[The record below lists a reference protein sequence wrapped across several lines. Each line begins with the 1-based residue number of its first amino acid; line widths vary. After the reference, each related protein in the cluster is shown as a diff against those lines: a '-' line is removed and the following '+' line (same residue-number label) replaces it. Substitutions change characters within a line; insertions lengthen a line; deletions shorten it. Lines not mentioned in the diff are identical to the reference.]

1 MGKRMPRSRAVSVTC
16 VLLFALSA
24 CTVWGE
30 SESDAVRRA
39 VVAHELDER
48 GVQVDDLI
56 IRLSPGDFRAD
67 SGHGT
72 KIVWLVS
79 PGYQRQY
86 REGEY
91 FRVRD
96 PDRSYLFV
104 QDIDY
109 DEFHDQA
116 TVGVVLRLE
125 SGELTSKEI
134 NLHKEGNAWQ
144 VVSQRVLEIS
154 ENRR

>member
-1 MGKRMPRSRAVSVTC
+1 MLRSRAVSVTWI
-16 VLLFALSA
+16 LLLALSA

-39 VVAHELDER
+39 VIAHELDER

-56 IRLSPGDFRAD
+56 IRLSPGEFRAD
-67 SGHGT
+67 FGYAT

-91 FRVRD
+91 FKVRD
-96 PDRSYLFV
+96 PERSYLFV
-104 QDIDY
+104 EDIAY
-109 DEFHDQA
+109 GESHDQA
-116 TVGVVLRLE
+116 TVGVVLWLE

-134 NLHKEGNAWQ
+134 TLRKEGNVWQ
-144 VVSQRVLEIS
+144 IVSERMLEIS
-154 ENRR
+154 ENGR